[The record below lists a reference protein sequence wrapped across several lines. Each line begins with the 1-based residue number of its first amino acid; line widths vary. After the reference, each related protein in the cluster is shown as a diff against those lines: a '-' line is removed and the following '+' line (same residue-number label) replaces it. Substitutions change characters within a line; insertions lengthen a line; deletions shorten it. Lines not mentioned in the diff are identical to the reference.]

1 MDITPPRRARSRR
14 RLSHRLPTMKLAFF
28 ALLLGISIGYF
39 YGFGDAKV
47 YKKNVVERTIDKV
60 GGKNRGRYNND
71 LDQKVDR

>member
-1 MDITPPRRARSRR
+1 
-14 RLSHRLPTMKLAFF
+14 MKLALF